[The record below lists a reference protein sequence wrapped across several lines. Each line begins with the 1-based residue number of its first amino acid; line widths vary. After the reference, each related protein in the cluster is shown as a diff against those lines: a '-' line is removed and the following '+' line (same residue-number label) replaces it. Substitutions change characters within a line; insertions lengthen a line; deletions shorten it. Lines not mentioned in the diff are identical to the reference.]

1 MGGTESEVGIF
12 VWEVVEM
19 LVSLNSPRVKKS
31 IEISFG
37 VLRDLD
43 VPISVL
49 LIVVLYRNTCF
60 FGEFWTKPL

>member
-1 MGGTESEVGIF
+1 VGGTESEVGIF

-49 LIVVLYRNTCF
+49 IVVLYRNTCF
-60 FGEFWTKPL
+60 FGEFWIKPL